1 VYDAAMAHG
10 LVIRNGQVIDG
21 TGRPCFLNRGG
32 LRTGAF
38 ADRNRID
45 LDDAGLPVPAFV
57 HDFPHGAGC
66 FRQGASFTMRRSS
79 TAASSWTTVATPVSS
94 PDKRCAAVAETAR
107 VAVLLSPRGDA
118 PHWRVLR

>member
-1 VYDAAMAHG
+1 MAHG
-10 LVIRNGQVIDG
+10 LVIRNGQVIDE
-21 TGRPCFLNRGG
+21 TGRPCFLNRGE

-66 FRQGASFTMRRSS
+66 FRQGAF
-79 TAASSWTTVATPVSS
+79 VYDATIVNG
-94 PDKRCAAVAETAR
+94 R
-107 VAVLLSPRGDA
+107 VVMDHGRHTGEFAGQALRGGC
-118 PHWRVLR
+118 